1 MIDHEREMATDW
13 VKFLGGTIAL
23 GIGIAACAW
32 VIQKIFG
39 LKEAWTLWESLV
51 VALLAG
57 KLFIG
62 MVGTDLVLEELRR
75 ARRRLADIEKRLED
89 LDRKTDRSTDA
100 AVSID
105 RRLERRGW

>member
-1 MIDHEREMATDW
+1 M
-13 VKFLGGTIAL
+13 
-23 GIGIAACAW
+23 
-32 VIQKIFG
+32 
-39 LKEAWTLWESLV
+39 WESLV
-51 VALLAG
+51 VALLVG
-57 KLFIG
+57 KLFVG
-62 MVGTDLVLEELRR
+62 MVGNDLALEELRR